1 MKNEH
6 LSWSNERNMKDPY
19 SVHISRSEGVATKD
33 LYGKRQSNHGFISSI
48 GPCASV
54 SCTYKSPWQS
64 QLAIRQQRSTQ
75 QFEQQH
81 LQGRELQQRL
91 GTMLQ
96 QSALE
101 MEHDGTLFN
110 NVQQG

>member
-6 LSWSNERNMKDPY
+6 LSWRNERNMKDPY

-110 NVQQG
+110 RVDGV